1 MRYGTLAVALLLNC
15 IMFMAMTVDGALMCI
30 LLVMNSTLLKE
41 IMISYTLSLLGAL

>member
-15 IMFMAMTVDGALMCI
+15 IMFMAMTVDGALMCK
-30 LLVMNSTLLKE
+30 LVMNSTLLKE